1 MLQAPFTGFF
11 FYGSGPAKRLVKR
24 GVLGAKA
31 MGDTEDD
38 PKLKALEERLSQA
51 RQRAQGENA
60 DDRPSPMG
68 RAFRMG
74 IDLVAGVGVGLIIGI
89 NLDGWL
95 DTSPGFLITFL
106 FLGFAAGIR
115 NVIREANKM
124 QREAEDGLQGQADE
138 ADKD

>member
-1 MLQAPFTGFF
+1 ML
-11 FYGSGPAKRLVKR
+11 VER
-24 GVLGAKA
+24 GVQGAEA
-31 MGDTEDD
+31 MGENKID
-38 PKLKALEERLSQA
+38 PKLKALDEQLSQA
-51 RQRAQGENA
+51 RKKAQGETL
-60 DDRPSPMG
+60 DDKPSPMG

-95 DTSPGFLITFL
+95 GTSPGFLIGFL

-124 QREAEDGLQGQADE
+124 QAEAEDAPAQDLGEDGAGK

>member
-1 MLQAPFTGFF
+1 
-11 FYGSGPAKRLVKR
+11 
-24 GVLGAKA
+24 
-31 MGDTEDD
+31 MGDFEND
-38 PKLKALEERLSQA
+38 PKLKALDERLSQA
-51 RQRAQGENA
+51 RKKAHGEDA
-60 DDRPSPMG
+60 DERISPMG

-95 DTSPGFLITFL
+95 DTSPVFLIVFL

-115 NVIREANKM
+115 NVVREANKM
-124 QREAEDGLQGQADE
+124 QREAGVADE

>member
-1 MLQAPFTGFF
+1 
-11 FYGSGPAKRLVKR
+11 
-24 GVLGAKA
+24 
-31 MGDTEDD
+31 MGDNNHD
-38 PKLKALEERLSQA
+38 PKLRALDERLSQA
-51 RQRAQGENA
+51 RKKAQGEQA
-60 DDRPSPMG
+60 EERPSPMG

-74 IDLVAGVGVGLIIGI
+74 IDLVAGVGVGLIIGV

-95 DTSPGFLITFL
+95 DTSPVWLIVFL

-124 QREAEDGLQGQADE
+124 QAEAGGTDK